1 LGRSRGDWSTKIHV
15 AVNGEGEPIRFSLTG
30 GQQHDMTQAE
40 TLLKDLS
47 PQYVIAD
54 KGYDS
59 DPFREQIR
67 QQGAKPVIPSRAGHR
82 RRRYDRGR
90 YKLRNVVER
99 FINRVKHYRR
109 VATRYDK
116 TDSNYFGFVCLASLT
131 THPQLNVNTA

>member
-1 LGRSRGDWSTKIHV
+1 
-15 AVNGEGEPIRFSLTG
+15 
-30 GQQHDMTQAE
+30 MTQAE
-40 TLLKDLS
+40 TLIKDLS

-67 QQGAKPVIPSRAGHR
+67 EHGAKPVIPSREGCRQR
-82 RRRYDRGR
+82 RHDRLR

-116 TDSNYFGFVCLASLT
+116 TDSNYFGFVYLASLT
-131 THPQLNVNTA
+131 TIPN